1 MCKSKDVN
9 GDAKSFQSHSHNTAM
24 RQSRRGR
31 IATERRDNLPHHN
44 HHSTT
49 HSQHWRPFINKYKY
63 INLTRLKFFNIY
75 WKTKSSAPNKPQ
87 RSGRRW
93 KPLVVLVVVVLEVLP
108 GVVMPGPS
116 RGDAGRTNQGEVGPS
131 SGENYHV
138 VYDDDCA
145 SEDDV
150 DNYHY
155 MNYC

>member
-1 MCKSKDVN
+1 MLSRFNRIV
-9 GDAKSFQSHSHNTAM
+9 TT
-24 RQSRRGR
+24 RQ
-31 IATERRDNLPHHN
+31 RDNRVEDALRPNDVTTFLIIIIIQQHIRN
-44 HHSTT
+44 IGDHSLM
-49 HSQHWRPFINKYKY
+49 RINKYKY